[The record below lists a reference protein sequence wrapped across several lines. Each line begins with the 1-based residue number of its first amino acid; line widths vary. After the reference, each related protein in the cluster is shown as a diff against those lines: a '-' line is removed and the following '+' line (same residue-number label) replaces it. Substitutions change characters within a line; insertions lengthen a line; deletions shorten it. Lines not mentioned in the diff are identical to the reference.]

1 MSGTGAAPAAIP
13 DQVLRHLTSVRA
25 LREGGH
31 RTVLR
36 LEPDHLG
43 EVTVTVDVRSGAVR
57 MAVSGGAEALAAV
70 REGLGHLRT
79 SLADSGLNLG
89 DVSLRSDA
97 SGTSAAPAAST
108 GPGADGRAPG
118 SGPRPDAG
126 AGSRGRPAPAGP
138 PAQLERCAEAPL
150 LDAGG
155 GRVSGSATPEPEPA
169 AGAGDRPGRL
179 DVRVSHRRNRD
190 PGTAGPH
197 HSSHPT
203 GGSMT
208 SVGSTTGT
216 SPNPTT
222 GSTSAVATSST
233 SMDQDTFLKLLVA
246 QLKYQDPSNPA
257 DATQFLSETAQFTVV
272 QKLEALSTLDQQVLD
287 TTRSQSAAG
296 LIGKQVTYT
305 DYSGTARTGTV
316 TGTTL
321 GSKPTLTVDG
331 TQVSFDSVTAVG
343 TVTSTT
349 TG

>member
-1 MSGTGAAPAAIP
+1 
-13 DQVLRHLTSVRA
+13 
-25 LREGGH
+25 
-31 RTVLR
+31 
-36 LEPDHLG
+36 
-43 EVTVTVDVRSGAVR
+43 
-57 MAVSGGAEALAAV
+57 
-70 REGLGHLRT
+70 
-79 SLADSGLNLG
+79 
-89 DVSLRSDA
+89 
-97 SGTSAAPAAST
+97 
-108 GPGADGRAPG
+108 
-118 SGPRPDAG
+118 
-126 AGSRGRPAPAGP
+126 
-138 PAQLERCAEAPL
+138 
-150 LDAGG
+150 
-155 GRVSGSATPEPEPA
+155 
-169 AGAGDRPGRL
+169 
-179 DVRVSHRRNRD
+179 
-190 PGTAGPH
+190 
-197 HSSHPT
+197 
-203 GGSMT
+203 MT

-222 GSTSAVATSST
+222 GSTSAGATSST

-305 DYSGTARTGTV
+305 DFSGTTRTGTV

-343 TVTSTT
+343 TVTPTT